1 MWPLLGGL
9 LLYLPVRLLYL
20 TVHSPLPENSLLTE
34 AVKVVVGG
42 LVMALALAAPR
53 RRSIGKGPGAFMP
66 RSVSC
71 A

>member
-53 RRSIGKGPGAFMP
+53 R
-66 RSVSC
+66 
-71 A
+71 